1 VCAVL
6 RGSIKLGLGAAFV
19 AEGLATSF
27 SCSVI
32 VSLFKFEGLP
42 FSKAFIS
49 SILLALSFLSALS
62 TTADGMGLN

>member
-1 VCAVL
+1 
-6 RGSIKLGLGAAFV
+6 
-19 AEGLATSF
+19 
-27 SCSVI
+27 
-32 VSLFKFEGLP
+32 LFKFEGLP